1 MDCLVVEKLQW
12 YRLVTLRR
20 SEVQVLVSVSRRVVT
35 GSVLL
40 FAVACGGGGQETAVD
55 RGDRLLAAGHVEA
68 AVAEYKLAV
77 RQLGPEPEILLR
89 LGHAFAV
96 TGDVEASLEYLR
108 PLLESGS
115 EHQFQVAAE
124 LSEAARVARERG
136 SPDNMARALEPVF
149 SMGIGM
155 VPEDLRYPLAV
166 YYAELSDWNRAI
178 PLYLAVLEAEEPPSE
193 AVLETARAF
202 QEVGGC
208 RESLVYFEQYLETAS
223 RRERAEIAWEYG
235 SCLYEVAMA
244 DRAQGRPGDAS
255 DKLDLLID
263 QGVPRNLLDKAHYY
277 RGEIRLQFGDLAGA
291 ESDFLTV
298 LELNPVRTG
307 PLVRLAEERIREI
320 RFGVR

>member
-1 MDCLVVEKLQW
+1 M
-12 YRLVTLRR
+12 
-20 SEVQVLVSVSRRVVT
+20 SRRLVT
-35 GSVLL
+35 GSVFL

-55 RGDRLLAAGHVEA
+55 RGDQLLAAGHAEA
-68 AVAEYKLAV
+68 AVAEYKLAL
-77 RQLGPEPEILLR
+77 RQFGPEPDILLR
-89 LGHAFAV
+89 LGHAFAA
-96 TGDVEASLEYLR
+96 TGDVDASLEYLR

-136 SPDNMARALEPVF
+136 SPDNMARAMEPVL
-149 SMGIGM
+149 SLGIGM
-155 VPEDLRYPLAV
+155 VPEDLRYSLAG
-166 YYAELSDWNRAI
+166 YYAEFSDWNRAI
-178 PLYLAVLEAEEPPSE
+178 PLYLAVLEGEEPPSE

-208 RESLVYFEQYLETAS
+208 REALAYFEQYLETAS
-223 RRERAEIAWEYG
+223 RRIRAEIAWEYG
-235 SCLYEVAMA
+235 SCLYEVAIA
-244 DRAQGRPGDAS
+244 DRAQGRPGDAA

-263 QGVPRNLLDKAHYY
+263 QGVPRNLLDKAHYN

-291 ESDFLTV
+291 ESDFLAV

-307 PLVRLAEERIREI
+307 SLVRLAEERIREI